1 MSTSLFGAPALSW
14 DAILNIMKVKLE
26 LISDLDMYIFF
37 EKNMRGRVSYI
48 YNRYSKA
55 NNKYLEPRNSKQEL
69 DTNNLYC
76 CAMSKSSNK
85 WIQMVGS

>member
-76 CAMSKSSNK
+76 
-85 WIQMVGS
+85 